1 MRPFCFAT
9 MVSLLFPFLAALGGT
24 LTSSPTR
31 SSLQHLEVF
40 NINADG
46 SSSVPRYYRFEQLLT
61 LPQIT
66 VKTATDPNT
75 QQPATY
81 TGVYLN
87 DLIQALQS
95 SPEGTVLG
103 ANCYDGYQQYY
114 DPDYT
119 EKHHPIFLLKYDGKA
134 PADWPKSEHNSPMGP
149 YCVVHENFQSSE
161 TIYGYTEAPRIP
173 FGIVSVELTS
183 YALSFGKFGAPDR
196 HNPEVVKGERIA
208 IGSCISC
215 HNNGSAGGKMA
226 QRPWQVLAANS
237 IYNGNYFRQYLV
249 NPQKFKPDVAMPA
262 HPTFDSVTLDA
273 LQAYFKTML
282 SGN

>member
-1 MRPFCFAT
+1 
-9 MVSLLFPFLAALGGT
+9 
-24 LTSSPTR
+24 
-31 SSLQHLEVF
+31 
-40 NINADG
+40 
-46 SSSVPRYYRFEQLLT
+46 
-61 LPQIT
+61 
-66 VKTATDPNT
+66 
-75 QQPATY
+75 
-81 TGVYLN
+81 
-87 DLIQALQS
+87 
-95 SPEGTVLG
+95 
-103 ANCYDGYQQYY
+103 
-114 DPDYT
+114 
-119 EKHHPIFLLKYDGKA
+119 
-134 PADWPKSEHNSPMGP
+134 MGP

-226 QRPWQVLAANS
+226 QRPWQVFAADS
-237 IYNGNYFRQYLV
+237 IYNGNYFLPYLV

-262 HPTFDSVTLDA
+262 HQTLDSVTLDA